1 VPAPIAQL
9 LVCQSPEKA
18 AAFLATETRVVM
30 KAEVVAAVQPRC
42 YLGHQGEHQQQKRL
56 HQNQQDPKQEAQVL
70 RTQWQRQQ

>member
-1 VPAPIAQL
+1 
-9 LVCQSPEKA
+9 
-18 AAFLATETRVVM
+18 M